1 MILVVIMM
9 QSLKKLYEL
18 FIQDREV
25 YCVDV
30 TLKSYSFYIP
40 RFLSWL
46 NSDDLSDLTK
56 QNIKEYIIYLRG
68 SMKNT
73 SVRTNYRPVKAFCKW
88 LFQEDY
94 IAKDITAGIRL
105 PKNDAAIVEPLW
117 VKTARSY

>member
-1 MILVVIMM
+1 MM

-94 IAKDITAGIRL
+94 INKD
-105 PKNDAAIVEPLW
+105 
-117 VKTARSY
+117 